1 MVIELVVRF
10 VLGGVVVTAV
20 AVLGDVLQPKSF
32 AVIFGAAPSVALAT
46 LGLTFASHGGSYA
59 GLEGRSM
66 IAGSAAFLLYTVL
79 TSRLLLKRTG
89 DTLVVASIACTA
101 WLALAFGLWGLF
113 LR

>member
-10 VLGGVVVTAV
+10 VLGGVVVTAF
-20 AVLGDVLQPKSF
+20 AMLGDVLQPKSF
-32 AVIFGAAPSVALAT
+32 AGIFGAAPSVALAT
-46 LGLTFASHGGSYA
+46 LGLTFASHGGSYS

-66 IAGSAAFLLYTVL
+66 IAGSAAFLLCAVL

-89 DTLVVASIACTA
+89 NTLVVAGTACAA

>member
-10 VLGGVVVTAV
+10 VLGGVVVTAF
-20 AVLGDVLQPKSF
+20 AVLADVLQPKSF

-66 IAGSAAFLLYTVL
+66 IAGSAAFLLYAVL

-89 DTLVVASIACTA
+89 NTLVVACAA
-101 WLALAFGLWGLF
+101 WLAMAFGLWGLF

>member
-10 VLGGVVVTAV
+10 VLGGVVVSAF
-20 AVLGDVLQPKSF
+20 AVLSDVLQPKSF
-32 AVIFGAAPSVALAT
+32 AGIFGAAPSVALAT

-66 IAGSAAFLLYTVL
+66 IAGSAAILLYAVL
-79 TSRLLLKRTG
+79 TSRLLLERTG
-89 DTLVVASIACTA
+89 NTLVVAGVACTA
-101 WLALAFGLWGLF
+101 WLALALGLWGLF